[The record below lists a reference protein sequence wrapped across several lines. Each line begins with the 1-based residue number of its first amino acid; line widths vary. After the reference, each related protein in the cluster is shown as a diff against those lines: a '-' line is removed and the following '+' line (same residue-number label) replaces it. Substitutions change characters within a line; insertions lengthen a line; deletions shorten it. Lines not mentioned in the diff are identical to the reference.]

1 MASKERG
8 DKSSHRLPPVR
19 FHGGSG
25 DLQNRELFPDA
36 NVYIVIPANGSARP
50 TLASASFHTVKL
62 DREKDD
68 LAAALLAYGYD
79 MTQKGLFSWMGRS
92 WFYEKEEVEAIM
104 RSVAVLAVRGT
115 SLLMDYIDEG
125 VASSPARRMIGAVT
139 LEATEGEKVNSS
151 FTYASIEA
159 MLEKYGFV
167 IYEHA
172 AHTPYISSI
181 HAVKR

>member
-1 MASKERG
+1 
-8 DKSSHRLPPVR
+8 
-19 FHGGSG
+19 
-25 DLQNRELFPDA
+25 
-36 NVYIVIPANGSARP
+36 
-50 TLASASFHTVKL
+50 
-62 DREKDD
+62 
-68 LAAALLAYGYD
+68 
-79 MTQKGLFSWMGRS
+79 
-92 WFYEKEEVEAIM
+92 M

-125 VASSPARRMIGAVT
+125 VASSPARRIISAVT

-151 FTYASIEA
+151 FTYASLEA